1 MKVGDLIQDK
11 KTKDVGLILEID
23 SSKTSPWNGIS
34 EPYLVLGTSGNQSWL
49 EKEYVEQDTEVI
61 NESG

>member
-23 SSKTSPWNGIS
+23 PCKASPWS
-34 EPYLVLGTSGNQSWL
+34 DTLTPYLVLGTSGNQSWL
-49 EKEYVEQDTEVI
+49 EREYVEQDTEVI
-61 NESG
+61 SENR